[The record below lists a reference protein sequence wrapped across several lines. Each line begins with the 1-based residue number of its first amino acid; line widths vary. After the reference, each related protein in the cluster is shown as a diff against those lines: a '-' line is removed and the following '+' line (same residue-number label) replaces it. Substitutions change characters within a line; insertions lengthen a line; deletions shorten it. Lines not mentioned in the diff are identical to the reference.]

1 MKSLAALIFI
11 VSSLYGQMCVP
22 ARILP
27 NGSAKGTLDETSC
40 RLTDGSAYAAYRLDL
55 AARGQIRI
63 DLSTGSD
70 LVLILRDR
78 SGMKIES
85 GTAIRR
91 AIEAGSYTLLVNAR
105 EPGQTGEFAVQAQ
118 FTIEAGVICSVW
130 PSLGLEQAADGTVGG
145 SGCTLPDGTPYEGY
159 QVTTFGAGML
169 TLSAAGDSAV
179 SVIVRGTGGSAIA
192 SGTGEVSVPVDRDNS
207 YQVLIHGDGARGAYR
222 IATHFQPD
230 EGETCRVSKTLAG
243 PVRETGVV
251 SLDSCTRALA
261 DSSDLVLYNYYAL
274 TVSAAGLADLQLSS
288 SDFVPVLR
296 LLDAGGNVLAADG
309 SSIRMQLAPGNYTVE
324 VASSIPSG
332 GVYDLTYQLD
342 VGGPQ
347 PCSATVEK
355 AGDSIAG
362 TLSPFTCRDNIGP
375 ADTYSLTLPVFGTL
389 EIGMSSSEVV
399 PRIAIRDSKDNL
411 LVMNEDVQGAGQA
424 RARADLP
431 GGSYYV
437 LAAAA
442 SGAGSYQLT
451 SQFTAKAA
459 PSCSF
464 VPKLEVNTAY
474 VARLGSGSCVDGNG
488 QPVDYFDFSLA
499 DDSVVAAVM
508 TSTEVDGFLTILDS
522 NGSVLRSDD
531 NSYGFGD
538 PLILQFL
545 PAGSYRMAARA
556 ASSTEGGYYRL
567 DLLAAAG
574 PRPPL
579 CAPRGTLAMNG
590 TQDGRI
596 TFGSCQ
602 YPDATF
608 ADMYR
613 FQLAADTN
621 IDLLLTSGDFDAAL
635 ILLDARGNTIDI
647 DDDGGGGS
655 NARITHM
662 LAAGTYFVV
671 AKAATDYTAAG
682 GYTLALAQLP

>member
-1 MKSLAALIFI
+1 
-11 VSSLYGQMCVP
+11 
-22 ARILP
+22 
-27 NGSAKGTLDETSC
+27 
-40 RLTDGSAYAAYRLDL
+40 
-55 AARGQIRI
+55 
-63 DLSTGSD
+63 
-70 LVLILRDR
+70 
-78 SGMKIES
+78 
-85 GTAIRR
+85 
-91 AIEAGSYTLLVNAR
+91 
-105 EPGQTGEFAVQAQ
+105 
-118 FTIEAGVICSVW
+118 
-130 PSLGLEQAADGTVGG
+130 
-145 SGCTLPDGTPYEGY
+145 
-159 QVTTFGAGML
+159 
-169 TLSAAGDSAV
+169 
-179 SVIVRGTGGSAIA
+179 
-192 SGTGEVSVPVDRDNS
+192 
-207 YQVLIHGDGARGAYR
+207 
-222 IATHFQPD
+222 
-230 EGETCRVSKTLAG
+230 
-243 PVRETGVV
+243 
-251 SLDSCTRALA
+251 
-261 DSSDLVLYNYYAL
+261 
-274 TVSAAGLADLQLSS
+274 
-288 SDFVPVLR
+288 
-296 LLDAGGNVLAADG
+296 
-309 SSIRMQLAPGNYTVE
+309 
-324 VASSIPSG
+324 
-332 GVYDLTYQLD
+332 
-342 VGGPQ
+342 
-347 PCSATVEK
+347 
-355 AGDSIAG
+355 
-362 TLSPFTCRDNIGP
+362 
-375 ADTYSLTLPVFGTL
+375 
-389 EIGMSSSEVV
+389 
-399 PRIAIRDSKDNL
+399 
-411 LVMNEDVQGAGQA
+411 
-424 RARADLP
+424 
-431 GGSYYV
+431 
-437 LAAAA
+437 
-442 SGAGSYQLT
+442 
-451 SQFTAKAA
+451 
-459 PSCSF
+459 

-596 TFGSCQ
+596 TLGSCQ

-635 ILLDARGNTIDI
+635 ILLDAKGNTIDL